1 MLRSRATRE
10 IASGMFEKPSQV
22 GHDRLRRKQIDDDA
36 SQSHRRGLR
45 WVKAGLTRPAVPD
58 DATPDPVPQT
68 AVERPREARP
78 GYLAAS
84 IASLVANPSS
94 ASEVPIDRIPA
105 LVAELASEQTALSA
119 LQGALTTRLL
129 ASQAKAVSPDV
140 GDRLL
145 TADEVAVTLGVT
157 RRWVQRRARRLP
169 FARRIS
175 EHAIRYSESGLRR
188 WMSNRKLS
196 AAGL

>member
-1 MLRSRATRE
+1 
-10 IASGMFEKPSQV
+10 MFEKPSEV
-22 GHDRLRRKQIDDDA
+22 DRDRLRRKHSGDDA
-36 SQSHRRGLR
+36 PKSHRRGLR
-45 WVKAGLTRPAVPD
+45 WLKASLTRSKVKEDLAKGDVPG
-58 DATPDPVPQT
+58 TGG
-68 AVERPREARP
+68 EGLREDGRAHVST
-78 GYLAAS
+78 S

-94 ASEVPIDRIPA
+94 ASEVPIERIPA
-105 LVAELASEQTALSA
+105 LVAELASEQSALSA

-129 ASQAKAVSPDV
+129 VSQATASTQSDA

-145 TADEVAVTLGVT
+145 TADEVASTLGVT